1 MKWIKSET
9 IFEELKLKSNDFF
22 NELGDNICVSED
34 HKYCLFLQ
42 KNNAWYIENEGWRD
56 SNSRPE
62 KDGESR
68 LILNFFS
75 LDSESE
81 NWFKIFVPLNFENYR
96 LKTLDKNNYQIR
108 TNTSITN
115 GIFENINSLMWDFMT
130 GNAEME
136 SDIENKFKL
145 IK

>member
-22 NELGDNICVSED
+22 NKLGDNICVSED
-34 HKYCLFLQ
+34 YKYCLFLQ

-56 SNSRPE
+56 SNSKPE

-81 NWFKIFVPLNFENYR
+81 KWFKIFVPLNFENYR

-130 GNAEME
+130 GNAEIE

-145 IK
+145 IE